1 MILSLGLRKCGRA
14 SLVVILA
21 VGLLAVVASE
31 SMAAVPYRSYI
42 YDYWSEAVV
51 TPNAYVPRMLVTGKD
66 LGLGSFSSPSDLCV
80 GANGDIYLVD
90 TGNNRI
96 VILDSGFAVAGII
109 DAFDNQGTADR
120 FKGPRGIYVTGEG
133 RVYVADTGNARI
145 VELTS
150 EGELVRVIGAPDVQD
165 TGIVDE
171 DFRYVPSKVAVD
183 PIGRM
188 YVLVEDE
195 YDGLLAYTASGDF
208 VGFVGAPRVTPSV
221 ADLFWQSISTREQR
235 ERSSLFLPTE
245 YTNFDV
251 DHKGLV
257 LAVEANKIR
266 RLNPSGQDVLSRSA
280 LNALIGKGYVAPQ
293 GDLRFPGRWDQG
305 GQLADR
311 ATYTD
316 RSSFTDIVS
325 GPFGTYSA
333 LDGNRGRVF
342 TYDEAGRLLYVFGG
356 PGQQAGLL
364 VNPVAIEV
372 LDDLVL
378 VLDRNTQAITV
389 YEPTLYGSAI
399 LRAVGYYQTG
409 RYDESMHMWETV
421 LKFNTNY
428 AMAYQGIGDAL
439 LRKGQYVD
447 ALHYYRLG
455 DDRIGYSEA
464 FSYARKDAVNR
475 WFGPVV
481 TVAIV
486 LVLLA
491 SLVRRAWRSGST
503 EESSPSKSTPAS
515 GPRAYMLEI
524 GRSLRFALHVI
535 VSPLDGFWDLKHER
549 RGSAAAATV
558 ILILVTA
565 TYIFLRQYTGFVF
578 NSRDISA
585 INIYTE
591 AASVLLPFGLWCVV
605 NWSLTT
611 LMDGKGGIRDI
622 YIATAY
628 ALVPLVIV
636 YVPLTILSHFMT
648 IEEGS
653 LYSLMLVLA
662 LIWSGL
668 LLVVGNSVT
677 HDYSTVAGVW
687 TSALTVAGM
696 GLVLFISLLFF
707 GLTNQLAS
715 FFTDL
720 YTELMFRF

>member
-1 MILSLGLRKCGRA
+1 MILSLGLRKCGRIP
-14 SLVVILA
+14 VIVMILA
-21 VGLLAVVASE
+21 AGVLAVVVGE
-31 SMAAVPYRSYI
+31 CTAAVPYRSYI
-42 YDYWSEAVV
+42 YDYWSEAVI
-51 TPNAYVPRMLVTGKD
+51 TPNAYVPRMVVTGKD
-66 LGLGSFSSPSDLCV
+66 LGVGSFSSPSDLCV
-80 GANGDIYLVD
+80 GPDGNVFVVD

-96 VILDSGFAVAGII
+96 VILGSDFTVVGVI
-109 DAFDNQGTADR
+109 DTFDNQGTSDR
-120 FKGPRGIYVTGEG
+120 FKGPRGVYVTSEG
-133 RVYVADTGNARI
+133 RVYVADTGNARV

-150 EGELVRVIGAPDVQD
+150 AGELVRVIGAPDVRD
-165 TGIVDE
+165 TGVVDE

-195 YDGLLAYTASGDF
+195 YDGLLSYTASGDF

-245 YTNFDV
+245 YTNLDV

-266 RLNPSGQDVLSRSA
+266 RLNPSGQDVLNRSA
-280 LNALIGKGYVAPQ
+280 LNALKGYAAPQ
-293 GDLRFPGRWDQG
+293 GDLRFPGRYDQG
-305 GQLADR
+305 GLFADS

-356 PGQQAGLL
+356 PGQQVGLV
-364 VNPVAIEV
+364 VNPVAIEM
-372 LDDLVL
+372 LGDLVL

-389 YEPTLYGSAI
+389 YEPTMYGTAI
-399 LRAVGYYQTG
+399 LTAVGYYQTG
-409 RYDESMHMWETV
+409 RYDESMRMWETV

-447 ALHYYRLG
+447 AMHYYRLG

-475 WFGPVV
+475 WFGRA
-481 TVAIV
+481 VAV
-486 LVLLA
+486 AVALVLLA
-491 SLVRRAWRSGST
+491 SLARRARRSRLAS
-503 EESSPSKSTPAS
+503 ESSPSRPMPAS
-515 GPRAYMLEI
+515 GLRAYMLQI
-524 GRSLRFALHVI
+524 GRSLRFAFHVI
-535 VSPLDGFWDLKHER
+535 VSPLDGFWDLKHEQ
-549 RGSAAAATV
+549 RGSAAAAAV
-558 ILILVTA
+558 ILVLVTA

-578 NSRDISA
+578 NSRDTSA

-591 AASVLLPFGLWCVV
+591 AASVLLPFGLWCAV

-622 YIATAY
+622 YIATSY

-653 LYSLMLVLA
+653 LYNLLLVLA
-662 LIWSGL
+662 LIWSGI

-677 HDYSTVAGVW
+677 HDYSAVAGVW
-687 TSALTVAGM
+687 TSVLTVAGM

-720 YTELMFRF
+720 YTELMFRL